1 MNFFI
6 PYIVE
11 YNDSFSDEL
20 WPNKKSCLCPLFFF
34 FRKDLVKP
42 YLYNEMLISVHL
54 GKGSAK
60 IELQSLSGLT

>member
-1 MNFFI
+1 MNFDLIRSHVCALF
-6 PYIVE
+6 
-11 YNDSFSDEL
+11 
-20 WPNKKSCLCPLFFF
+20 FFF